1 MPEKLWKTVERRIC
15 KKHGGKRRGV
25 TGKGES
31 DCIHPWRGIEI
42 KCRKKIPQYLRTWME
57 QAVVNAEAGK
67 LPLVH
72 WHEPS
77 TLDADDIVFMR
88 FCDFVDWFGNGEE
101 PLPFTDIPRP
111 GEVAQG
117 HG

>member
-31 DCIHPWRGIEI
+31 DCIHPWKAIEV
-42 KCRKKIPQYLRTWME
+42 KSRKKMPQYLRTWIR
-57 QAVVNAEAGK
+57 QAVINAEAGK

-72 WHEPS
+72 WHEPGTS
-77 TLDADDIVFMR
+77 DADDIVFMH
-88 FCDFVDWFGNGEE
+88 FCDFLDWFGNGEE
-101 PLPFTDIPRP
+101 PLPFTDLPEE
-111 GEVAQG
+111 GEE
-117 HG
+117 